1 MIYFDLAKGE
11 DGKMGGV
18 PDILFEEYVNIT
30 MHFYAMLMAISP
42 KNKEC
47 FNNII
52 ESAITRATQT
62 GLIQEMKRQQSS
74 EREKK
79 EIRRALEEYNEDAI
93 SYLKKNTSLS

>member
-30 MHFYAMLMAISP
+30 MHFYAMLMAIHP

-93 SYLKKNTSLS
+93 SHLKKNTSLS

>member
-18 PDILFEEYVNIT
+18 ADILFEEYVSIT
-30 MHFYAMLMAISP
+30 MHFYAMLMALSP

-52 ESAITRATQT
+52 ESAITRATQM
-62 GLIQEMKRQQSS
+62 GLIQEMKKQQRS

-79 EIRRALEEYNEDAI
+79 DIRRALEEYNEDAI

>member
-1 MIYFDLAKGE
+1 MIHFDLAKGE

-30 MHFYAMLMAISP
+30 MHFYAMLMAIHP

-79 EIRRALEEYNEDAI
+79 EIRKALEEYNEDAI

>member
-1 MIYFDLAKGE
+1 MIYFDLATSNEGQ
-11 DGKMGGV
+11 MGGV
-18 PDILFEEYVNIT
+18 ADILLEEYINIT
-30 MHFYAMLMAISP
+30 MHFYAILMAASP

-52 ESAITRATQT
+52 ESAITRATQE
-62 GLIQEMKRQQSS
+62 GLVQEMKRQQRS

-93 SYLKKNTSLS
+93 SYLKENTGLS

>member
-1 MIYFDLAKGE
+1 MIYFDLATSDEGQ
-11 DGKMGGV
+11 MGGI

-52 ESAITRATQT
+52 ESAITRATEI
-62 GLIQEMKRQQSS
+62 GLIQEMKKQQRS

-79 EIRRALEEYNEDAI
+79 EIRKALEEYNEDAI

>member
-1 MIYFDLAKGE
+1 MIYFDLATSDEGQ
-11 DGKMGGV
+11 MGGV

-30 MHFYAMLMAISP
+30 MHFYAMLMALHP

-62 GLIQEMKRQQSS
+62 GLIQEMKKQQSKLL
-74 EREKK
+74 RESNLFTA
-79 EIRRALEEYNEDAI
+79 ENVEGGELSRDQ
-93 SYLKKNTSLS
+93 KKNTSLS